1 MTVRL
6 APSVLAAD
14 FSRLAD
20 EVRRVEVAG
29 ADLIH
34 VDVMDGR
41 FVPAL
46 TFGSIV
52 VAAIKR
58 STTVPLDVHLMIVEP
73 DRQLDAIADAGAS
86 RVTVHVE
93 AAPHLHRIVSA
104 IRARGLKAGVAINP
118 ATPVSVLSDI
128 VNDLDHVLVM
138 SVNPGLTGQ
147 KFIPSSL
154 RKVAETR
161 ALLTARGSQADIQV
175 DGGVD
180 VTNAQALVQA
190 GATILVAGAA
200 IFHTPDATQ
209 AVQALRL
216 AATR

>member
-1 MTVRL
+1 MTVRI

-20 EVRRVEVAG
+20 EVRRVELAG

-34 VDVMDGR
+34 IDVMDGR
-41 FVPAL
+41 FVPVL
-46 TFGSIV
+46 TFGAIV

-58 STTVPLDVHLMIVEP
+58 STSVPLDVHLMIVEP
-73 DRQLDAIADAGAS
+73 DRQLDAVADAGAS
-86 RVTVHVE
+86 RITVHVE
-93 AAPHLHRIVSA
+93 ATPHLHRVVSA
-104 IRARGLKAGVAINP
+104 IRARGLKAGVALNP
-118 ATPVSVLSDI
+118 ATPVAALSDI
-128 VNDLDHVLVM
+128 VNDIDHVLVM
-138 SVNPGLTGQ
+138 NVNPGFTGQ
-147 KFIPSSL
+147 QFIPSSL
-154 RKVAETR
+154 RKVAEMR
-161 ALLTARGSQADIQV
+161 ALLSARGSQADIEV

-180 VTNAQALVQA
+180 LGNAQALVQA

-200 IFHTPDATQ
+200 VFHTPDATQ